1 MLSQRRILLVVS
13 GGIAAYKTPFIVREL
28 IKRGA
33 EVRVVLTAKAER
45 FVAPSSLEVLSRHHI
60 YDDLFRLDSEFPVLH
75 VGLAEWADLIIIAP
89 ATAHILGRAAQ
100 GLADDL
106 ATTLLLCARV
116 PIVAAPAMEENML
129 LNEAVQSNAE
139 TLRARGWHWIEP
151 EVGELAS
158 GASGAGRMVEPHD
171 LAARLDALL
180 AVGDLAHLRM
190 LVTAGPTFEDID
202 PVRFIGNRSTGKMG
216 FALAQRARARG
227 AEVSLVT
234 GPTHLPTPTGVE
246 RINVRS
252 AAEMQQSVERRF
264 AEVDVAILA
273 AAVADYRV
281 AHVADEKIKRGD
293 GGRAIQLVENPDIAA
308 ELGAYKEG
316 RTLVLFAM
324 ETDGGIERAREKLA
338 RKRGD
343 LIALNNLRDE
353 GAGFAVDTNVLTLID
368 RTGKEVQL
376 HKMSKLDAADQI
388 LDWVRAERAIDA

>member
-75 VGLAEWADLIIIAP
+75 VGLAEWADLIVIAP

-190 LVTAGPTFEDID
+190 LITAGPTFEDID

-252 AAEMQQSVERRF
+252 AAQMQQAVKRRF

-281 AHVADEKIKRGD
+281 AHVADEKIRRGD
-293 GGRAIQLVENPDIAA
+293 GGRSIQLVENPDIAA
-308 ELGAYKEG
+308 ELGACKDEQ
-316 RTLVLFAM
+316 TLVLFAM

-338 RKRGD
+338 RKGGD

-353 GAGFAVDTNVLTLID
+353 GAGFAVDTNLLTLID
-368 RTGKEVQL
+368 RMGKEVQL
-376 HKMSKLDAADQI
+376 PKMSKLDASDQI